1 MSWTGVG
8 ARALAGLVAGGL
20 VVSVLTPLAA
30 SAASAA
36 EFDPGNI
43 ITDSVFYD
51 GDGLSV
57 AEIQDVLDDE
67 GASCTS
73 TSSADCL
80 KSIRVTISASSADSY
95 CDAIAAQSNASAA
108 EVFATVG
115 AACDINPAVLLV
127 LVEKEQSLVS
137 RSTPSEVAYRYAT
150 GFNCP
155 DTAPCSDAT
164 SGFFRQVYFAARQFQ
179 VYRLNPTSF
188 NHRAGQTVAIGYHP
202 NSACGSASVTIAN
215 NATAGLY
222 NYTPYQ
228 PNSAAL
234 LNLYGTGD
242 SCSSYGNR
250 NFWRIFSDWFGLGN
264 LVSAGSFEKSVS
276 DWRFGTSGV
285 NRALTGPTTSAQEG
299 EYFLAANVSAAGKSV
314 YQDISATPKAG
325 EVYTASIWLRSGRS
339 GETFSGKVV
348 LWALGGS
355 AESAS
360 SSFEVSNEWTEIVVP
375 LVVDK
380 SGHSKLRL
388 QVYFAETGLD
398 LHLDNASVV
407 RTPWQPSRGDAE
419 ISSPSFEEGLGA
431 WTFKNGFMNR
441 VVYNIP
447 ELAFSGD
454 RFLASN
460 TQVRGRSV
468 GLDVGDIVP
477 RAGETYSALF
487 WVRSGSASRE
497 FEGKA
502 AVWALGGSSEVAVT
516 SFTVSGEW
524 TPVLVTLPVEKDGH
538 TSLRLE
544 VYLASTSYDLRID
557 DVTVT
562 ASIVPDGSFDDG
574 WGDWRVSAAAG
585 QQLVSDGFGE
595 TGYGSIDGS
604 TVAAFTPSSNG
615 ESMSVSIPRS
625 VAAGETFTASLWLRT
640 SVADTVFRG
649 RLALWLLGGST
660 EVATHDIEITDEW
673 TRVEVE
679 VTAGSAHSD
688 VKLQMYA
695 SAPDVE
701 VLVDAVTIK

>member
-1 MSWTGVG
+1 MSWNGVG
-8 ARALAGLVAGGL
+8 ARALAGVLAGGL
-20 VVSVLTPLAA
+20 VLGVLTPMSA
-30 SAASAA
+30 SAASAS
-36 EFDPGNI
+36 EFDAGNI
-43 ITDSVFYD
+43 ISDAVFYD

-57 AEIQDVLDDE
+57 DEIQERLDDE
-67 GASCTS
+67 GAACTG
-73 TSSADCL
+73 TSSVDCL

-95 CDAIAAQSNASAA
+95 CDAISAESNASAA
-108 EVFATVG
+108 DVFATVG

-179 VYRLNPTSF
+179 VYRLNPASF
-188 NHRAGQTVAIGYHP
+188 NHRAGQTVAIAYHP

-285 NRALTGPTTSAQEG
+285 NRSLVGPTSTAQEG
-299 EYFLAANVSAAGKSV
+299 EYFLAANVSATGKSV
-314 YQDISATPKAG
+314 YQDLAAIPKTG
-325 EVYTASIWLRSGRS
+325 ETYTASIWLRSGRA
-339 GETFSGKVV
+339 GESFSGKVV

-355 AESAS
+355 AESAVA
-360 SSFEVSNEWTEIVVP
+360 SFTVTNEWTEVVVP
-375 LVVDK
+375 LVVDR

-388 QVYFAETGLD
+388 QVYFAETGKD
-398 LHLDNASVV
+398 LHLDNASVI
-407 RTPWQPSRGDAE
+407 RTPWQPSRGDQD
-419 ISSPSFEEGLGA
+419 ISSPSFEDGLGA

-441 VVYNIP
+441 VVYTIP
-447 ELAFSGD
+447 ELAFAGD

-468 GLDVGDIVP
+468 GLDVGTVVP
-477 RAGETYSALF
+477 RAGETYTALF
-487 WVRSGSASRE
+487 WVRSGSASRP
-497 FEGKA
+497 FEAKA

-516 SFTVSGEW
+516 AFTVSGEW
-524 TPVLVTLPVEKDGH
+524 TPVLVTLPVEKSGH
-538 TSLRLE
+538 TRLRLE

-557 DVTVT
+557 DVIVT
-562 ASIVPDGSFDDG
+562 ASIVPDGSFEGG

-585 QQLVSDGFGE
+585 QSLMSEGFGE
-595 TGYGSIDGS
+595 TGYGSIDGL
-604 TVAAFTPSSNG
+604 TTAAFTPSANG
-615 ESMSVSIPRS
+615 ESMSVSVPRS
-625 VAAGETFTASLWLRT
+625 VAAGETFTATLWLRT

-660 EVATHDIEITDEW
+660 EVATRDIEITDEW
-673 TRVEVE
+673 TQVEVE

-688 VKLQMYA
+688 IKLQMYA
-695 SAPDVE
+695 SSPGVE
-701 VLVDAVTIK
+701 VLVDSVAIK